1 MCKLFTTMRR
11 QKHQKT
17 FVPKVAQRVSGLTNR
32 VYVHAALRQMRC
44 VLCGNLH
51 EQQYLAAGLFEG
63 DRHLGDLCPRC
74 LHDGPR
80 ESANRLRQR
89 LAQTSTAV
97 NDSAASAAQAPPASA
112 ELPALADALALLDKW
127 PTLLEEVMEQERAV
141 LRQRFSGLRED
152 DIRKLVD
159 DRYREYLE

>member
-17 FVPKVAQRVSGLTNR
+17 FVPKVAQRVRGLTNR

-44 VLCGNLH
+44 VLCETLH

-89 LAQTSTAV
+89 LALLST
-97 NDSAASAAQAPPASA
+97 AASAGAAGAVQAPPPGA
-112 ELPALADALALLDKW
+112 ELLALADALALLDKW
-127 PTLLEEVMEQERAV
+127 PTLLEEVMEQERTV